1 MPLYFFNVIDGEFL
15 VDEEGADCLNM
26 KAVRNQAI
34 TTAGA
39 ILRDKGRDYPVG
51 EEWQMHVTDE
61 RKKTVLKLRFSV
73 DEPA

>member
-1 MPLYFFNVIDGEFL
+1 MPLYFFNIIDGEFL
-15 VDEEGADCLNM
+15 VEHEGTDCVNM

-39 ILRDKGRDYPVG
+39 ILRDKGGRYPVG

-61 RKKTVLKLRFSV
+61 RRKTVLKLRFSV

>member
-15 VDEEGADCLNM
+15 VDEEGTDCLNM
-26 KAVRNQAI
+26 RAVRDQAI

-39 ILRDKGRDYPVG
+39 ILRDKGGRYPVR
-51 EEWQMHVTDE
+51 EEWQMYVTDE
-61 RKKTVLKLRFSV
+61 GKKTVLKLRFSV

>member
-1 MPLYFFNVIDGEFL
+1 MI
-15 VDEEGADCLNM
+15 
-26 KAVRNQAI
+26 AVRNQAI

-39 ILRDKGRDYPVG
+39 ILRDKGGRYPVG

-73 DEPA
+73 DEPG